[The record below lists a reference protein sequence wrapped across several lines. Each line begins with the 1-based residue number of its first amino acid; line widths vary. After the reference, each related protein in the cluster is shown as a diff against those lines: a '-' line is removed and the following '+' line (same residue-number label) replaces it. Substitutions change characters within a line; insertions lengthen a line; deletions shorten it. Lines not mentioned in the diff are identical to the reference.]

1 MTEVVRDAKLFEAG
15 NYPDRKLNVSE
26 SDLDKIIAGTVSC
39 PIKIEH
45 MQTPFDGALGV
56 VRCLYRKGKE
66 LYGKMHFSPA
76 AWELVKSAN
85 AKRLSVHIAGTLD
98 RLLEVS
104 LVVNPRVADAAVF
117 GDLTPSL
124 SSDSML
130 ASELLFSF
138 DLSINEGVIV
148 PFKSP
153 VCYDTNDQNEGGG
166 AKPMGEQDLN
176 AVIAAAEERGKA
188 AGRAEAE
195 TQFSEREKGYTRTI
209 ADLKRDD
216 AKSAASVKLA
226 AWKSE
231 GKLPPACEKY
241 AEAILI
247 DGAAE
252 VTFADGGHMSA
263 AEALVQFMTHL
274 PKCVEIPGTKAENDE
289 NKPEYSDDEKAMFA
303 ELGVSVE
310 EVEAVESGK
319 DGE

>member
-1 MTEVVRDAKLFEAG
+1 MADEIVIREAKLFEAG
-15 NYPDRKLNVSE
+15 TFRERGISFTE
-26 SDLDKIIAGTVSC
+26 ADLDAIVAGYKDETATGLVVPIRVQHGRSPWEGKFGKVVEVWRAGKDLMGKIAWPKPVWDFLCTMGT
-39 PIKIEH
+39 
-45 MQTPFDGALGV
+45 
-56 VRCLYRKGKE
+56 
-66 LYGKMHFSPA
+66 
-76 AWELVKSAN
+76 KS
-85 AKRLSVHIAGTLD
+85 LSVGFD
-98 RLLEVS
+98 WRQRRLREVS
-104 LVVNPRVADAAVF
+104 VVDQSRV
-117 GDLTPSL
+117 LTAQAF
-124 SSDSML
+124 SDSMP
-130 ASELLFSF
+130 ASDLMLFSF
-138 DLSINEGVIV
+138 DMN
-148 PFKSP
+148 
-153 VCYDTNDQNEGGG
+153 CEGGG
-166 AKPMGEQDLN
+166 AKPMGDQDLN

-195 TQFSEREKGYTRTI
+195 TQFTEREKGYTRTI

-247 DGAAE
+247 DGVAE

-289 NKPEYSDDEKAMFA
+289 KKPEYSDDEKAMFA

-319 DGE
+319 VLEPAGKDGE

>member
-1 MTEVVRDAKLFEAG
+1 M
-15 NYPDRKLNVSE
+15 
-26 SDLDKIIAGTVSC
+26 
-39 PIKIEH
+39 
-45 MQTPFDGALGV
+45 
-56 VRCLYRKGKE
+56 
-66 LYGKMHFSPA
+66 
-76 AWELVKSAN
+76 
-85 AKRLSVHIAGTLD
+85 
-98 RLLEVS
+98 
-104 LVVNPRVADAAVF
+104 
-117 GDLTPSL
+117 GD
-124 SSDSML
+124 
-130 ASELLFSF
+130 
-138 DLSINEGVIV
+138 
-148 PFKSP
+148 
-153 VCYDTNDQNEGGG
+153 
-166 AKPMGEQDLN
+166 QDFN

-289 NKPEYSDDEKAMFA
+289 KKPEYSDDEKAMFA

>member
-1 MTEVVRDAKLFEAG
+1 MAEVVRDAKLFEAG

-138 DLSINEGVIV
+138 DLSINEG
-148 PFKSP
+148 
-153 VCYDTNDQNEGGG
+153 G
-166 AKPMGEQDLN
+166 AKPMGDQDLN

-195 TQFSEREKGYTRTI
+195 TQFTEREKGYTRTI

-231 GKLPPACEKY
+231 GKLPAACEKY

-319 DGE
+319 VLEPAGKDGE

>member
-117 GDLTPSL
+117 GDLTSSL

-138 DLSINEGVIV
+138 DLSINEG
-148 PFKSP
+148 
-153 VCYDTNDQNEGGG
+153 GG
-166 AKPMGEQDLN
+166 AKPMGDQDLN

-195 TQFSEREKGYTRTI
+195 TQFTEREKGYTRTI

-226 AWKSE
+226 SWKSE

-303 ELGVSVE
+303 ALGVSVE
-310 EVEAVESGK
+310 EVEAVESGRAVLVLKPAGK

>member
-1 MTEVVRDAKLFEAG
+1 MADEIVIREAKLFEAG
-15 NYPDRKLNVSE
+15 TFRERGISFTE
-26 SDLDKIIAGTVSC
+26 ADLDAIVAGYKDETATGLVVPIRVQHGRSPWEGKFGKVVEVWRAGKDLMGKIAWPKPVWDFLCTMGT
-39 PIKIEH
+39 
-45 MQTPFDGALGV
+45 
-56 VRCLYRKGKE
+56 
-66 LYGKMHFSPA
+66 
-76 AWELVKSAN
+76 KS
-85 AKRLSVHIAGTLD
+85 LSVGFD
-98 RLLEVS
+98 WRQRRLREVS
-104 LVVNPRVADAAVF
+104 VVDQSRV
-117 GDLTPSL
+117 LTAQAF
-124 SSDSML
+124 SDSMP
-130 ASELLFSF
+130 ASDLMLFSF
-138 DLSINEGVIV
+138 DMN
-148 PFKSP
+148 
-153 VCYDTNDQNEGGG
+153 CEGGG
-166 AKPMGEQDLN
+166 AKPMGDQDLN

-195 TQFSEREKGYTRTI
+195 TQFAEREKGYTRTI

-289 NKPEYSDDEKAMFA
+289 KKPEYSDDEKAMFA

-319 DGE
+319 VLEPAGKDGE

>member
-1 MTEVVRDAKLFEAG
+1 MADDVVIRDAKLFEAG
-15 NYPDRKLNVSE
+15 SYPDRKLNVSE
-26 SDLDKIIAGTVSC
+26 SDLDRIIAGTVSC

-56 VRCLYRKGKE
+56 VRSLYRKGKE

-117 GDLTPSL
+117 GDLTRPS

-130 ASELLFSF
+130 GSELLFSF
-138 DLSINEGVIV
+138 DLSIN
-148 PFKSP
+148 
-153 VCYDTNDQNEGGG
+153 DGGG
-166 AKPMGEQDLN
+166 AKPMADQDLN

-195 TQFSEREKGYTRTI
+195 AQFAEREKGYTRTI

-226 AWKSE
+226 TWKSE

-247 DGAAE
+247 DGSAE

-274 PKCVEIPGTKAENDE
+274 PKCVEIPGTKAENEDS
-289 NKPEYSDDEKAMFA
+289 KPQYSDDDKRIFS
-303 ELGVSVE
+303 ELGVTPE

-319 DGE
+319 AIPKPAGKDG

>member
-138 DLSINEGVIV
+138 DLSINEG
-148 PFKSP
+148 
-153 VCYDTNDQNEGGG
+153 G
-166 AKPMGEQDLN
+166 AKPMADQDLN

-195 TQFSEREKGYTRTI
+195 TQFAEREKGYTRTI

-319 DGE
+319 VLKPAGKDGE